1 MEQILQTVH
10 GLLDIEPPAPPP
22 GSNIPAVISVFVLV
36 ILLITLTTFAVRY
49 FNNQRSLAKRHLR
62 RLKNRL
68 EEQVT
73 DSTLNRDTAY
83 RLASIL
89 SHGLGLNGITSSTPL
104 PTELDQHRERWRLFI
119 NNLSMSRFA
128 SHTSQASNKK
138 QMFDDAFFWL
148 KNWP

>member
-1 MEQILQTVH
+1 MEQTLQTVH

-22 GSNIPAVISVFVLV
+22 ESNVPAVISSLVLV
-36 ILLITLTTFAVRY
+36 IFLITLTTFAVRHFY
-49 FNNQRSLAKRHLR
+49 SYRSQAKQRLR
-62 RLKNRL
+62 RLKKSV
-68 EEQVT
+68 EQQDT
-73 DSTLNRDTAY
+73 DTTLNRDTAY
-83 RLASIL
+83 RLAGVL

-104 PTELDQHRERWRLFI
+104 PTELDQHHERWQLFT

-128 SHTSQASNKK
+128 RASKASNKK